1 MNPSENTVP
10 DQISMS
16 DLVALSETAREE
28 EAAKKIQGPFDG
40 LTESQVKELVLE
52 SIDKMED
59 TCGHPMAAKETIS
72 ILLQRLASW
81 HANVAENLVSDEES
95 RDMGLG
101 WSRDAGKF
109 QAIYNILET
118 IEICEDD
125 WIV

>member
-10 DQISMS
+10 DQISMA
-16 DLVALSETAREE
+16 DLIALSETAREE
-28 EAAKKIQGPFDG
+28 EAEKKIQGPFDG
-40 LTESQVKELVLE
+40 LDEAAVKKLVLE
-52 SIDKMED
+52 TLDKMEE
-59 TCGHPMAAKETIS
+59 TCGHPMAAKEMIS

-81 HANVAENLVSDEES
+81 HANVAENLVAEPES

-101 WSRDAGKF
+101 WSRDCGKF

-118 IEICEDD
+118 IELCDDD